1 MISTKSMQCCPP
13 AICNMFYFYPKKKKN
28 GRCMIDATIN
38 KSLRLMGAARFNS
51 CASYYHNH
59 YQNAEEVES

>member
-1 MISTKSMQCCPP
+1 
-13 AICNMFYFYPKKKKN
+13 
-28 GRCMIDATIN
+28 MIDATIN

-59 YQNAEEVES
+59 YQNAEEMES